1 MTFRN
6 WIILFTAVALLAGC
20 TTLKKLTGQK
30 DDTVLPGTREEVLPK
45 DAQTARDPVITGE
58 QAKEIECD
66 PKDTD
71 CIAPI
76 DQESAEPQ

>member
-6 WIILFTAVALLAGC
+6 LLILFTAVALLAGC

-30 DDTVLPGTREEVLPK
+30 DDSVLPGTREEVLPQE
-45 DAQTARDPVITGE
+45 AQTARDPVITGE
-58 QAKEIECD
+58 QAKEAECD
-66 PKDTD
+66 PKDPD

-76 DQESAEPQ
+76 DQEASEIQ

>member
-1 MTFRN
+1 MTFHKLV
-6 WIILFTAVALLAGC
+6 ILCAAVSLLAGC

-58 QAKEIECD
+58 QAKEAECD
-66 PKDTD
+66 PKDPD

-76 DQESAEPQ
+76 DQEASEPQ

>member
-1 MTFRN
+1 MTLRKLV
-6 WIILFTAVALLAGC
+6 ILFTAISLLAGC
-20 TTLKKLTGQK
+20 TSLKKLTGQK

-66 PKDTD
+66 PKDPD